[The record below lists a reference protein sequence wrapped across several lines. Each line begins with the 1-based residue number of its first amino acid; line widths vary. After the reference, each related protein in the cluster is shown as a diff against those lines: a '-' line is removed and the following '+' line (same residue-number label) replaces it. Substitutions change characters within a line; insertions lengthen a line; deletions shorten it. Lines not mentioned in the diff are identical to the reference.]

1 MATQV
6 VAAVNEETQQTSDN
20 LGEQAEGTKGQMTCR
35 MHDRF
40 PGLVAKQAQL
50 RYPCPAVSVCPTH
63 PWSVQWIEEARH
75 SLKGK
80 DLEVVFTT
88 C

>member
-40 PGLVAKQAQL
+40 PGLVAKQA
-50 RYPCPAVSVCPTH
+50 
-63 PWSVQWIEEARH
+63 
-75 SLKGK
+75 
-80 DLEVVFTT
+80 
-88 C
+88 